1 MLIGD
6 WIMLGVHIGVT
17 AFMAMFVFCVCL
29 MVLAGV
35 AALIGGISKAGS
47 GEE

>member
-1 MLIGD
+1 MLIGS
-6 WIMLGVHIGVT
+6 WIVLGVQIGVT
-17 AFMAMFVFCVCL
+17 AFFVMFSFCVCL

-47 GEE
+47 GDE